1 MEIKKIATRDGYG
14 KGLVK
19 AGRENENVVVLI
31 ADLGASLKSRDF
43 QKEFPDRF
51 YDFGIAEA
59 NMVCTGAGFA
69 ASGKIPFC
77 STFAVFGTGLTY
89 NQLRQSV
96 CYSELNVKVACTHA
110 GLTVGEDGATHQ
122 ALEDVSLMRGLPH
135 MTVLVPADAVEAE
148 KAVVAAARHQGPCYL
163 RFGREPVKVIYNGT
177 CGDSSVSADSPF
189 EIGKAVRLRE
199 GKDVT
204 VFACGV
210 MVGMALEAAKTL
222 ESEGVSARVINMHTI
237 KPIDKNEILA
247 AAAETKRIVTAEEHS
262 IIGGLGS
269 VVAEVLAENT
279 FCHFKRLG
287 THDTFGESGKAM
299 QVMEKFGLT
308 PSGIADAVREM
319 MKR

>member
-19 AGRENENVVVLI
+19 AGRENENVVVLC
-31 ADLGASLKSRDF
+31 ADLGASLKVREF
-43 QKEFPDRF
+43 EKEFPDRF
-51 YDFGIAEA
+51 FDFGIAEA
-59 NMVCTGAGFA
+59 NMICTGAGFA
-69 ASGKIPFC
+69 SCGKIPFC

-96 CYSELNVKVACTHA
+96 CYSGMNVKVVCTHA

-135 MTVLVPADAVEAE
+135 MTVVVPADAVETE
-148 KAVVAAARHQGPCYL
+148 KAIVAVAKHDGPCYVRL
-163 RFGREPVKVIYNGT
+163 GREPIPVIYNGT
-177 CGDSSVSADSPF
+177 AENPLLSADAKF
-189 EIGKAVRLRE
+189 EIGKAVRLRD
-199 GKDVT
+199 GNDVT

-210 MVGMALEAAKTL
+210 MVHMAVEAAKML
-222 ESEGVSARVINMHTI
+222 EGEGVSMRVVNMHTI
-237 KPIDKNEILA
+237 KPIDKDEIIA
-247 AAAETKRIVTAEEHS
+247 AATETKRIVTAEEHS

-269 VVAEVLAENT
+269 AVAEVLAENAP
-279 FCHFKRLG
+279 CLLHRVG

-299 QVMEKFGLT
+299 QVMEKYGLT
-308 PSGIADAVREM
+308 ANGIADAVREI